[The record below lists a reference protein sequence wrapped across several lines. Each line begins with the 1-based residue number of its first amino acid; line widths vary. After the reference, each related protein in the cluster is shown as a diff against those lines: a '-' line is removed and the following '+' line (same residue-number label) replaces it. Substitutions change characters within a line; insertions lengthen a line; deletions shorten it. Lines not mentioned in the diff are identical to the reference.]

1 MAGLLDSIAWYK
13 LINGGEEWESGSG
26 EEWESGSGEEW
37 ERGAM
42 IAGAESKN
50 HLIEGGCLTDQLYE
64 YICYKL
70 IFSQIWRIWVKK
82 MGEGRSGSDKWEGF
96 G

>member
-1 MAGLLDSIAWYK
+1 MDT

-42 IAGAESKN
+42 IAGAKSKN
-50 HLIEGGCLTDQLYE
+50 HLIKGGGLADQLYE
-64 YICYKL
+64 CICYKL
-70 IFSQIWRIWVKK
+70 IFFSGMENLGEK
-82 MGEGRSGSDKWEGF
+82 MGRSGGDKWEGF

>member
-1 MAGLLDSIAWYK
+1 MDT
-13 LINGGEEWESGSG
+13 LINGG

-42 IAGAESKN
+42 IAGAKSKN
-50 HLIEGGCLTDQLYE
+50 HLIKGGGLTDQLYE
-64 YICYKL
+64 CICYKL
-70 IFSQIWRIWVKK
+70 IFFFFLRY
-82 MGEGRSGSDKWEGF
+82 GEF

>member
-1 MAGLLDSIAWYK
+1 MDK
-13 LINGGEEWESGSG
+13 LINGG

-42 IAGAESKN
+42 IAGAEPKN
-50 HLIEGGCLTDQLYE
+50 HLIEGGCLTNELYE
-64 YICYKL
+64 CIHYKL
-70 IFSQIWRIWVKK
+70 IIFFRY
-82 MGEGRSGSDKWEGF
+82 GEF